1 MKQFNIFKFND
12 KTNRFESFDIIPELI
27 EDYNKLPMRK
37 RPKSFLEYEWFVFS
51 SIVTRYSNNKK
62 SRIGL
67 LKMPSQNYFQ
77 ETTVWGQVKINIKTV
92 VTFLI
97 KSLNETV

>member
-1 MKQFNIFKFND
+1 MKQFNILKFND
-12 KTNRFESFDIIPELI
+12 KTNRFEPFDIIPELI
-27 EDYNKLPMRK
+27 EDYNKLPMRR

-51 SIVTRYSNNKK
+51 SIVARYYHNKK

-67 LKMPSQNYFQ
+67 LKMPSRNYFQ
-77 ETTVWGQVKINIKTV
+77 EITIWGQIRINIKTV

-97 KSLNETV
+97 KSLNETI